1 MREGVGSE
9 APSLWAPLRRPV
21 FRALWIASVFS
32 NLGTWIQGV
41 GAAWLMTS
49 LTTSAGLVA
58 LVQMASN
65 LPLFLLSLPA
75 GALADVL
82 DRRRVLLLSQTWM
95 LAACGLLG
103 LFAALD
109 LATPVTLLVLLF
121 LLGVG
126 AALNGPAWQSVIPE
140 LVAPEELA
148 SAVTLGSI
156 SFNVARAAGPALGGL
171 LVAAAG
177 PQATFFLNA
186 ASFLGVIVVL
196 ARWRRETPMA
206 SLPGE
211 RILGAM
217 RTGLRY
223 VRYSPEVRAILVRG
237 GTFLLCASAF
247 WALLP
252 QIARRDLG
260 LDATAYGLLLGGF
273 GVGAVATAL
282 FVPQLR
288 ARLGAA
294 GLVGAAGLAFALTLA
309 ALGLID
315 RPLWLVPVMVVAG
328 SAWLAVLSTFN
339 VAVQTAVPSWV
350 RARAVAVYMLTFF
363 GALAMGSAVWGGVAE
378 RWGSDAAMLGAGGGL
393 LVTLLLTG
401 GLPLPAG
408 DALNLA
414 PSRHWPAPVVA
425 FAGESDRGPV
435 LVRIEYRIAAGEV
448 AEFRH
453 AMAEVRRIRLRDGAL
468 EWGLFADTADATRQI
483 EVYLLQSWVEHLR
496 QDQRATLAD
505 REVAVRALDYHR
517 GDGPPKVEVWL
528 G

>member
-1 MREGVGSE
+1 MTESPAE
-9 APSLWAPLRRPV
+9 SAPSLWTPLRRRV

-32 NLGTWIQGV
+32 NLGTWIQGI

-82 DRRRVLLLSQTWM
+82 DRRRVLLVSQGWM
-95 LAACGLLG
+95 LVACALLG
-103 LFAALD
+103 AMTALD
-109 LATPVTLLVLLF
+109 LVTPVALLVLLF
-121 LLGVG
+121 LLGIG
-126 AALNGPAWQSVIPE
+126 AALNGPAWQAVIPE
-140 LVAPEELA
+140 LVVPDELA

-171 LVAAAG
+171 LVATAG
-177 PQATFFLNA
+177 PEATFLLNA

-196 ARWRRETPMA
+196 AGWRRETPMA

-217 RTGLRY
+217 RTGVRY

-237 GTFLLCASAF
+237 GSFLLCASSF

-252 QIARRDLG
+252 QIARRELG

-282 FVPQLR
+282 FVPRLR
-288 ARLGAA
+288 LRLGPA
-294 GLVGAAGLAFALTLA
+294 GLVGSAGLLFALALA
-309 ALGLID
+309 GLGAID
-315 RPLWLVPVMVVAG
+315 RPLLLVPVMVVAG

-363 GALAMGSAVWGGVAE
+363 GALAAGSALWGGVAE
-378 RWGSDAAMLGAGGGL
+378 HWGSQTAMLASGGGL
-393 LVTLLLTG
+393 VGFLLLTSR
-401 GLPLPAG
+401 LPLPAG

-414 PSRHWPAPVVA
+414 PSRHWPAPAVA
-425 FAGESDRGPV
+425 FDGEPNRGPV
-435 LVRIEYRIAAGEV
+435 LVRIEYRIDPGDRDT
-448 AEFRH
+448 FRH
-453 AMAEVRRIRLRDGAL
+453 AMREVRRIRLRDGAL
-468 EWGLFADTADATRQI
+468 EWGLFADTADPTRQI

-496 QDQRATLAD
+496 QHQRATLAD
-505 REVAVRALDYHR
+505 REVAVRALELHR
-517 GDGPPKVEVWL
+517 GDEPPKVEVWL